1 LSVDVD
7 PAPIIVAALFEP
19 SDLAWLD
26 GLRRA
31 HFPAER
37 NVLAAHLTLFHHL
50 APSVAGE
57 LRQRLS
63 GLTRE
68 FARPPAQAAGLISL
82 GNGVAIRIASTSL
95 ESFRAELAEA
105 FTGLLT
111 PQDAAGWR
119 PHVTIQN
126 KVGPAA
132 ARALLAELIPTFRQR
147 AVRIIGIGTYFYRGG
162 PWELVSR
169 HMFTG

>member
-1 LSVDVD
+1 VHSD

-37 NVLAAHLTLFHHL
+37 NVLPAHLTLFHHL
-50 APSVAGE
+50 PPSASGE

-63 GLTRE
+63 SLTRE
-68 FARPPAQAAGLISL
+68 FPRPPALAAGLISL
-82 GNGVAIRIASTSL
+82 GNGVAIRIVSPSL
-95 ESFRAELAEA
+95 ESLRAELANA

-126 KVGPAA
+126 KVSSATA
-132 ARALLAELIPTFRQR
+132 KALIAELSPTFRER
-147 AVRIIGIGTYFYRGG
+147 PLRIAGLGAYLYRGG
-162 PWELVSR
+162 PWEPVSR